1 MPRDHNR
8 VSMTGRLARDPELK
22 KSQSGKSVLSFTLAV
37 DNSYKDKAGELVSGV
52 YWHPCVAWG
61 GPADKIAK
69 YCRKGDRI
77 LIEGRLSTREYTDKS
92 GERRWRTEVIVENI
106 VFLGRKGDGAQQ
118 GAQTHAGSG
127 YAGSTGSS
135 LRGESGFDDD
145 FPLDFSE
152 LGGGDGDVQIP
163 F

>member
-37 DNSYKDKAGELVSGV
+37 DNSYKDKAGELVPGV

-61 GPADKIAK
+61 GPADTIAK

-77 LIEGRLSTREYTDKS
+77 LAEASSPRG
-92 GERRWRTEVIVENI
+92 
-106 VFLGRKGDGAQQ
+106 
-118 GAQTHAGSG
+118 
-127 YAGSTGSS
+127 S
-135 LRGESGFDDD
+135 LRTNPAKGV
-145 FPLDFSE
+145 
-152 LGGGDGDVQIP
+152 GGRR
-163 F
+163 

>member
-22 KSQSGKSVLSFTLAV
+22 RSQSGKSVLSFTLAV
-37 DNSYKDKAGELVSGV
+37 DNSYKDKAGELVPGV

-135 LRGESGFDDD
+135 LRGEDGFDND

-152 LGGGDGDVQIP
+152 IGGGDGDVQIP

>member
-22 KSQSGKSVLSFTLAV
+22 RSQSGKSVLSFTLAV
-37 DNSYKDKAGELVSGV
+37 DNSYKDKAGELVPGV

-77 LIEGRLSTREYTDKS
+77 LIEGRLSTREHTDKS

-106 VFLGRKGDGAQQ
+106 VFLGSKGDGAQQ
-118 GAQTHAGSG
+118 SAQTHAGSG
-127 YAGSTGSS
+127 YAGSSGS
-135 LRGESGFDDD
+135 LRGEDGFDND
-145 FPLDFSE
+145 FQLDFSE
-152 LGGGDGDVQIP
+152 IGGGDGDVQIP

>member
-52 YWHPCVAWG
+52 YWPPCVAWG